1 MIFFMWKWLIDNRY
15 ISANVPK
22 TDQVKNMFALMLGE
36 MYPVRLCLHILPDA
50 PASLKQVLGG
60 TLYGVFGS
68 IRLFYF
74 ERYQAGWISQQK
86 VVESA
91 GSFCFIKDSDYENDN
106 CHDSI

>member
-36 MYPVRLCLHILPDA
+36 MYPVKLCLHILPDA
-50 PASLKQVLGG
+50 SLHISAGSWSG
-60 TLYGVFGS
+60 HRHVFGCV
-68 IRLFYF
+68 RLF
-74 ERYQAGWISQQK
+74 ECNRAVWIAQQK

-91 GSFCFIKDSDYENDN
+91 GKALFYGDFDNENDN
-106 CHDSI
+106 CYDSI